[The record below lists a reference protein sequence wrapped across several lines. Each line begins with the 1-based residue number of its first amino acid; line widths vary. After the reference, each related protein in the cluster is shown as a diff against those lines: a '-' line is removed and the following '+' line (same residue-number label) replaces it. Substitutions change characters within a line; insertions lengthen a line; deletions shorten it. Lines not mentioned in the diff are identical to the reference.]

1 MHCSRFVCRQ
11 VIDVPVTSHL
21 AQARGD
27 RKKGAASSHGAFEL
41 LTVTQTQEKA
51 GQWNVAHHLLHR
63 MVIESLRLLPCE
75 PVCTCLLALL
85 QHETLME
92 LEESLLQH
100 PAKKSLG

>member
-41 LTVTQTQEKA
+41 LTGSGASGHRSRSFGWSNQCCGWLDPLGGLSQ
-51 GQWNVAHHLLHR
+51 GDHH
-63 MVIESLRLLPCE
+63 VPCNEQLLPG
-75 PVCTCLLALL
+75 
-85 QHETLME
+85 
-92 LEESLLQH
+92 
-100 PAKKSLG
+100 SLGYLRGGWF